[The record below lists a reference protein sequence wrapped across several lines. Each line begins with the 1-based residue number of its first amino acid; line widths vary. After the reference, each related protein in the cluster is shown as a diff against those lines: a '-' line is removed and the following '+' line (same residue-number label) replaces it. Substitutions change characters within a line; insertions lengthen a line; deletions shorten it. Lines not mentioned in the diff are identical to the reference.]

1 MGTSS
6 ANPAKL
12 TSYSTD
18 GLALLET
25 LRSKSNAVNDA
36 LGGLSGPH
44 VPAFGDAHTALTDLV
59 GDWLHLDE
67 FVGDVAN
74 GFRQADG
81 GSGVV
86 TVSDTDIL
94 RLGHVGFADRDEAIE
109 AAQAAQ
115 RRLDELLA
123 QHPED
128 IDQAELDALLA
139 DIARGQHDTAFAV
152 TFSEAVGVEGYV
164 DTMALIRNV
173 YTTTDGTWRVTDQG
187 MAYAAM
193 LGTTLTTAL
202 RTHDYN
208 NTANLAPGDRLSYD
222 FVEDLTSGYQGGD
235 YAGREHND
243 DPNNLIPVRLT
254 SNGVSL
260 DRDLSVLLS
269 FSDPPTWMAV
279 DIANHR
285 LSPMLERYD
294 ADVPAVG
301 SFGGSDV
308 LIWGD
313 DHSGIVTN
321 YATMLG
327 RNSDASTLWL
337 NQTGQEAEHDNLY
350 LVIERAG
357 GANIDDGAALAQIV
371 ENGLTNGDV
380 HEPVPG
386 APSYVEGGLMRE
398 TLMERAIDYT
408 AGIGEIANGHLN
420 GAFAAGVDHN
430 MNVIDER
437 INAPFGYDEG
447 ERPEGVLD
455 EYRNTH
461 DFLRETMRDG
471 DAARDIYL
479 TIQEYGM
486 EQATSLP
493 VDDPTTPEN
502 EREARLRQLGRIQG
516 VASEAEEN
524 AGVGSVLDEMLQNGA
539 LGPTPGS
546 ATNFGVGVVAGF
558 IPGLGSVHEVSQA
571 LGVSAGDFVNWGAHE
586 LFNEDYDNLS
596 REQQEAAAQRA
607 TDRLN
612 RAIWL
617 SNGLYEAD
625 TPEGAALRESA
636 QGQPFVNADGSIKTS
651 MTDAEMQAY
660 REWAWDNVGNDDQQG
675 PIYTEHGD
683 IGTGYNDVHEGETDL
698 NDRH

>member
-12 TSYSTD
+12 TTYSTD

-25 LRSKSNAVNDA
+25 LRGKSNAVNDA

-44 VPAFGDAHTALTDLV
+44 VPAFGDVHTTLTDLV

-67 FVGDVAN
+67 FVGDVAT

-81 GSGVV
+81 GAGIV
-86 TVSDTDIL
+86 TVSDADIM
-94 RLGHVGFADRDEAIE
+94 RLGRVGFADRDEAVA
-109 AAQAAQ
+109 AAQDAQ
-115 RRLDELLA
+115 RRLDELLG

-128 IDQAELDALLA
+128 IDRAELDALLA

-173 YTTTDGTWRVTDQG
+173 YTTTEGTWRVTDQG

-202 RTHDYN
+202 RTHDYD
-208 NTANLAPGDRLSYD
+208 NTANLAPEDRLSFD
-222 FVEDLTSGYQGGD
+222 FVDDLTSGYQGGD

-254 SNGVSL
+254 STAGSL

-269 FSDPPTWMAV
+269 YTDPPTWVAV
-279 DIANHR
+279 DVANNR
-285 LSPMLERYD
+285 LSPLLEGYA
-294 ADVPAVG
+294 ADVPIAG
-301 SFGGSDV
+301 SYGGSDV
-308 LIWGD
+308 QIWGD
-313 DHSGIVTN
+313 RSGVVTN

-327 RNSDASTLWL
+327 RNSEASTHWL
-337 NQTGQEAEHDNLY
+337 NQTGQGAEHDNLY

-357 GANIDDGAALAQIV
+357 GANIDDGAALARVV

-380 HEPVPG
+380 HEPIPG

-408 AGIGEIANGHLN
+408 AELGEITNGHLN

-447 ERPEGVLD
+447 QRPDGVIK
-455 EYRNTH
+455 EYQNTH
-461 DFLRETMRDG
+461 DFLRETMRNG
-471 DAARDIYL
+471 DAAREIYQS
-479 TIQEYGM
+479 IHEYGM
-486 EQATSLP
+486 HEAGSLP
-493 VDDPTTPEN
+493 GDDPTTDDN
-502 EREARLRQLGRIQG
+502 ELEARLRQLGRIQA
-516 VASEAEEN
+516 VASEAGEN
-524 AGVGSVLDEMLQNGA
+524 AGVGAVLNDMLKNDA
-539 LGPTPGS
+539 LGPTPGGP
-546 ATNFGVGVVAGF
+546 TNYAVGF
-558 IPGLGSVHEVSQA
+558 IPVVGDINEVAQVF
-571 LGVSAGDFVNWGAHE
+571 GVSIGDGVNAAAHE
-586 LFNEDYDNLS
+586 LFNQDYDQLS
-596 REQQEAAAQRA
+596 EAQRQAASQRA

-617 SNGLYEAD
+617 TNGLYD
-625 TPEGAALRESA
+625 DNTPDGVALRASA
-636 QGQPFVNADGSIKTS
+636 QGQPFVNPDGSLKTS
-651 MTDAEMQAY
+651 MNEAELKAY
-660 REWAWDNVGNDDQQG
+660 REWAWDAVGNDDDQG

-698 NDRH
+698 NDRR